1 MWLFAGK
8 SDECSVMLMK
18 KMLVNTRKME
28 PMNTR
33 GKRANK
39 IALLRKSALLRGAVL
54 MIDGGIFQ

>member
-1 MWLFAGK
+1 
-8 SDECSVMLMK
+8 MLMK